1 MTTLNPPSG
10 RTIVLELQR
19 EMEARL
25 YPLMYRTLAPSVFH
39 VYLHPDDYRD
49 VQPIAPA
56 IVADAQQGLNSRVD
70 ELNARARWTRLLSG
84 KQAPIEVPPGG
95 WEIHLHPEPNGELS
109 RGELGIESRLSIPPA
124 PRYDGGAATTRIAR
138 TTVTG
143 TIRRQMSERL
153 VATPAPPAPTPA
165 PPTPP
170 MPEPMASAVVP
181 PVPSPAPTPAP
192 SAIAVAPRAAAPHRD
207 DTTTHESAPARGDSS
222 AASRAL
228 LTYVDDEGSHTYSM
242 RKDLISIGRGGSA
255 HWVDVQLVTS
265 TRVSREHCRIRRGAD
280 GRFYLQDVSTWG
292 TSVNGSQVQP
302 FARQV
307 DGRVEELGHEQPLSL
322 PARIQLADAVT
333 IEFALEG

>member
-1 MTTLNPPSG
+1 MNPPSG

-19 EMEARL
+19 EMEDRL

-49 VQPIAPA
+49 IQPIAPA
-56 IVADAQQGLNSRVD
+56 IVADAQQGLNNRVD
-70 ELNARARWTRLLSG
+70 ELNARARWTRLVSG
-84 KQAPIEVPPGG
+84 KRAPIEVPPGG

-109 RGELGIESRLSIPPA
+109 RGELGLESRLSIPPA
-124 PRYDGGAATTRIAR
+124 PQYDGGAATTRIAR

-143 TIRRQMSERL
+143 TIRRQVSEQT
-153 VATPAPPAPTPA
+153 VAAPLSTPPASAAAVAPPAAT
-165 PPTPP
+165 
-170 MPEPMASAVVP
+170 
-181 PVPSPAPTPAP
+181 
-192 SAIAVAPRAAAPHRD
+192 RHD
-207 DTTTHESAPARGDSS
+207 DTATHESTPARGDGS
-222 AASRAL
+222 AASRAQ
-228 LTYVDDEGSHTYSM
+228 LTYVDDEGSHVYAM

-265 TRVSREHCRIRRGAD
+265 ARVSREHCRIRRDDA

-292 TSVNGSQVQP
+292 TSVNGSRIEP

-307 DGRVEELGHEQPLSL
+307 DGRIEEAGHEQLLTL

-333 IEFALEG
+333 IDFTLEGSR